1 MTAINHPTIGAEL
14 PGRASNQV
22 GLYSSVLTALLTIVT
37 FGFAITA
44 IPISG
49 ANCREGCIEYP
60 YLNTVSQ
67 YPKDY
72 RWMIPAIILMLL
84 YVVWMVSI
92 HAYAAQSRKIFAQ
105 IGLSFAIMSAL
116 ILISDYFIQFS
127 VVPISLMNGETEG
140 ITLLTQYNAHG
151 IFIVLEELGYLLMSL
166 SFVFIAPVFSNNN
179 RLENSVRW
187 VFLIGFILAFLALA
201 IFSGMYGLDRQ
212 DRFEVTIISIDW
224 LVLIVNGI
232 LLSRIFKKQLREE
245 NQ

>member
-1 MTAINHPTIGAEL
+1 MTAIDHHT
-14 PGRASNQV
+14 PGTSVSRRASIQV
-22 GLYSSVLTALLTIVT
+22 GIYSSVLTVLLTIIT

-60 YLNTVSQ
+60 YLNTIAQ
-67 YPKDY
+67 FPKDY
-72 RWMIPAIILMLL
+72 LWMIPAIVLMLNYL
-84 YVVWMVSI
+84 IWMISI
-92 HAYAAQSRKIFAQ
+92 HAYAAPSQKIFGQ

-127 VVPISLMNGETEG
+127 VVPVSLMNGETEG

-187 VFLIGFILAFLALA
+187 VFLIGFVLAFVALA
-201 IFSGMYGLDRQ
+201 IFSAIYGLDRQ
-212 DRFEVTIISIDW
+212 DRFEVAIISIDW

-232 LLSRIFKKQLREE
+232 LLSRVFKKQLREDSK
-245 NQ
+245 

>member
-1 MTAINHPTIGAEL
+1 MTAIHHPMIGAEL
-14 PGRASNQV
+14 PGRAANQV

-60 YLNTVSQ
+60 YLNTVMQ
-67 YPKDY
+67 FPKDY
-72 RWMIPAIILMLL
+72 FWMIPAIVLMLL
-84 YVVWMVSI
+84 YVIWMVSI
-92 HAYAAQSRKIFAQ
+92 YASAAQHKKIFGQ

-127 VVPISLMNGETEG
+127 VVPVSLMSGETEG

-166 SFVFIAPVFSNNN
+166 SFLFIAPVFSSQN
-179 RLENSVRW
+179 RLEAAVRW
-187 VFLIGFILAFLALA
+187 IFIGGFVLAVVSLA
-201 IFSGMYGLDRQ
+201 IFSMMYGLERQ
-212 DRFEVTIISIDW
+212 DRFEVAIISIDW

-232 LLSRIFKKQLREE
+232 LLSRVFKKQLKGDSK
-245 NQ
+245 